1 MISPSVQ
8 PSRAMV
14 QITPSQ
20 WPPLVNNLA
29 DALSSERRLID
40 ELIQIMR
47 QQREA
52 VAADNLQGVDD
63 SVFAVQR
70 VLLTLGEARKRR
82 RALNAR
88 LGQPEDIP
96 LKELLEAMGPYATDD
111 LHNSREALQLS
122 ARSLAR
128 EVSTNR
134 QVLRE
139 ALTSGEELVRT
150 LAGVGPARTGYG
162 SDVSGG
168 SDAARSSYIVN
179 RRA

>member
-1 MISPSVQ
+1 MNTAPVQ
-8 PSRAMV
+8 PARGMAH
-14 QITPSQ
+14 IAPSQ
-20 WPPLVNNLA
+20 WPPLVHGLA
-29 DALSSERRLID
+29 DALQSERRLID

-82 RALNAR
+82 RSLNLR
-88 LGQPEDIP
+88 LGQPEDVA
-96 LKELLEAMGPYATDD
+96 LRDLLEAMGPYATDD
-111 LHNSREALQLS
+111 LHASREALQGS

-128 EVSTNR
+128 EVSVNR

-150 LAGVGPARTGYG
+150 LAGVGGTRVGYG
-162 SDVSGG
+162 ESMGASE
-168 SDAARSSYIVN
+168 APRSSYIVN

>member
-1 MISPSVQ
+1 MTTTSVQ
-8 PSRAMV
+8 PSGAMAH
-14 QITPSQ
+14 IAPSQ
-20 WPPLVNNLA
+20 WPPLVNGLA
-29 DALSSERRLID
+29 DALQSERRLID
-40 ELIQIMR
+40 ELIAIMR

-52 VAADNLQGVDD
+52 VSVDNLQGVDD

-88 LGQPEDIP
+88 LGQPEDIA
-96 LKELLEAMGPYATDD
+96 LRDLLEAMGPYATDD
-111 LHNSREALQLS
+111 LRASREALQGS
-122 ARSLAR
+122 ARTLAR

-139 ALTSGEELVRT
+139 ALTTGEEMVRT
-150 LAGVGPARTGYG
+150 LAGVAAPRAGYG
-162 SDVSGG
+162 DSSAR
-168 SDAARSSYIVN
+168 SDAPRDSYLVN

>member
-1 MISPSVQ
+1 MNATPVHPSPAMSQISP
-8 PSRAMV
+8 A
-14 QITPSQ
+14 Q
-20 WPPLVNNLA
+20 WPVLVKGLT
-29 DALSSERRLID
+29 DALQSERRLID
-40 ELIQIMR
+40 ELIAIMR

-82 RALNAR
+82 RAINTR
-88 LGQPEDIP
+88 LGQQEDVA
-96 LKELLEAMGPYATDD
+96 LRDLLAAMGPYATDD
-111 LHNSREALQLS
+111 LQASREALQGS
-122 ARSLAR
+122 ARTLAR

-139 ALTSGEELVRT
+139 ALTTGEEMVRT
-150 LAGVGPARTGYG
+150 LAGVGASRTGYD
-162 SDVSGG
+162 SSGAG
-168 SDAARSSYIVN
+168 EAPRGPVLVN

>member
-1 MISPSVQ
+1 MTTAHVQ
-8 PSRAMV
+8 PSASMV
-14 QITPSQ
+14 QIAPSQ
-20 WPPLVNNLA
+20 WPPLVSGLA
-29 DALSSERRLID
+29 DALASERRLID

-52 VAADNLQGVDD
+52 VSADNLQGVDD

-88 LGQPEDIP
+88 LGQPEDIG
-96 LKELLEAMGPYATDD
+96 LRDLLEAMGPYATDD
-111 LHNSREALQLS
+111 LRASREALQGS
-122 ARSLAR
+122 ARTLAR

-139 ALTSGEELVRT
+139 ALTTGEELVRT
-150 LAGVGPARTGYG
+150 LAGVGSQRTGYDSQG
-162 SDVSGG
+162 AG
-168 SDAARSSYIVN
+168 DAPRASYLVN

>member
-1 MISPSVQ
+1 MAHLSP
-8 PSRAMV
+8 
-14 QITPSQ
+14 TQ
-20 WPPLVNNLA
+20 WQPLVNGLT
-29 DALSSERRLID
+29 DALQSERRLID

-82 RALNAR
+82 RALNVR
-88 LGQPEDIP
+88 LGQPEDVA
-96 LKELLEAMGPYATDD
+96 LKDLLEAMGPYATEQ
-111 LHNSREALQLS
+111 LHASREALQGS

-128 EVSTNR
+128 EVSVNR

-139 ALTSGEELVRT
+139 ALSNGEELVRT
-150 LAGVGPARTGYG
+150 LAGVGASPVGYG
-162 SDVSGG
+162 
-168 SDAARSSYIVN
+168 DARGTAEAPRASFIVN

>member
-1 MISPSVQ
+1 MNTAPVH
-8 PSRAMV
+8 PARAMAH
-14 QITPSQ
+14 IAPAQ
-20 WPPLVNNLA
+20 WPPLVNGLA
-29 DALSSERRLID
+29 DALQSERRLID
-40 ELIQIMR
+40 ELIHIMR

-88 LGQPEDIP
+88 LGQPEDVA
-96 LKELLEAMGPYATDD
+96 LKDLLEAMGPYATDQ
-111 LHNSREALQLS
+111 LHASREALQGS

-128 EVSTNR
+128 EVSVNR

-139 ALTSGEELVRT
+139 ALSNGEELVRT
-150 LAGVGPARTGYG
+150 LAGVGSAPVGYG
-162 SDVSGG
+162 DTRG
-168 SDAARSSYIVN
+168 AAEAPRASFIVN

>member
-1 MISPSVQ
+1 MNTAPVH
-8 PSRAMV
+8 PARAMAH
-14 QITPSQ
+14 IAPAQ
-20 WPPLVNNLA
+20 WQPLVNGLT
-29 DALSSERRLID
+29 DALQSERRLID

-88 LGQPEDIP
+88 LGQPEDIA
-96 LKELLEAMGPYATDD
+96 LKDLLEAMGPYANDQ
-111 LHNSREALQLS
+111 LHASREALQGS

-128 EVSTNR
+128 EVSVNR

-139 ALTSGEELVRT
+139 ALSNGEELVRT
-150 LAGVGPARTGYG
+150 LAGVGSAPSGYG
-162 SDVSGG
+162 DARGG
-168 SDAARSSYIVN
+168 ADASRTSFIVN

>member
-1 MISPSVQ
+1 MTAASVHPSPAMADISP
-8 PSRAMV
+8 A
-14 QITPSQ
+14 Q
-20 WPPLVNNLA
+20 WPVLVKSLG
-29 DALSSERRLID
+29 DALQSERRLID
-40 ELIQIMR
+40 ELIAIMR

-82 RALNAR
+82 RAMNMR
-88 LGQPEDIP
+88 FGQPEDVA
-96 LKELLEAMGPYATDD
+96 LRDLLAAMGPYATDD
-111 LHNSREALQLS
+111 LQTWRESLQDS
-122 ARSLAR
+122 ARTLAR

-139 ALTSGEELVRT
+139 ALTTGEEMVRT
-150 LAGVGPARTGYG
+150 LAGVGASRTGYDASGAGDAPRG
-162 SDVSGG
+162 S
-168 SDAARSSYIVN
+168 YLVN